1 MRAAIQNEEQELMSL
16 SYLAGTE
23 SLSSQMP
30 ISSQRALRAC
40 EAVIVDDI
48 KCAEFLSRL
57 PDHVLDSPFLSKDR
71 TDEYIIASRWQVRSG
86 SGLHAW
92 LSFLLFLHVL
102 EPLYG
107 QAVEVAAMMLKVRIL
122 FKCLFPCIH
131 VRRMGA
137 SSAFT

>member
-57 PDHVLDSPFLSKDR
+57 PDHVLDSPFLSEDR
-71 TDEYIIASRWQVRSG
+71 TDEYIVA
-86 SGLHAW
+86 
-92 LSFLLFLHVL
+92 FLRGKVA
-102 EPLYG
+102 G
-107 QAVEVAAMMLKVRIL
+107 EVWIWPPYMA
-122 FKCLFPCIH
+122 LFPTL
-131 VRRMGA
+131 
-137 SSAFT
+137 SAYCP